1 MDFSAVEMLLDLVVY
16 AALIHVGKAPV
27 YLMLLNVSC
36 VWAVDLWTKIKM

>member
-16 AALIHVGKAPV
+16 AALVEKALV